1 MGTRRG
7 PHIPG
12 QPNQAYQANQPDK
25 ENQPTQTQRGQR
37 APASRPIPA
46 TRAKSTQASQ
56 PIRFTPLGGLGEI
69 GKNMMAIEYGEDI
82 VIVDGGLMF
91 PDEEMLGVD
100 LVIPDVTYLADKL
113 DRIRGFFITH
123 GHEDH
128 IGALPY
134 LLPQLG
140 YPPVYAT
147 KLTLG
152 LIAVKLRE
160 RRVLDHATLREVTPG
175 ETINAG
181 ACAVSFLRI
190 NHSIPDAVAV
200 VIRTPAGNV
209 VHTGDYKFDFTP
221 VDGLHADIGGLAQLG
236 HEGVLVLCGD
246 STRVDSPGYTPS
258 EQVISQTFDE
268 IISHSQGRVI
278 IATFASLI
286 SRVQQIVDIA
296 VRYGRQVALV
306 GRSMVNNVQMAIELG
321 YLNVPVGVLISA
333 DDIAKTPAH
342 KLIIICTG
350 SQGEPTSALTKI
362 ANGDHW
368 LVQIQPGDT
377 VVLSSTPIVGNE
389 RAVSRNVDNLMRQ
402 GANVLYQGLAQV
414 HVSGHAS
421 REEIKLML
429 ALVRPRYVI
438 PVHGEYRMLAHHAN
452 VAVSMGVPR
461 ENVVVAQDG
470 DIIEASAEG
479 GIKIVDH
486 APCGNVYVD
495 GTGVGD
501 VGQIVLRDR
510 RVLSSDGVIVVVLT
524 VDAETGEP
532 LAGPDIISRGFV
544 YERESEALM
553 EAARA
558 RVSQAFMKHSQAP
571 GHTADWNYLKNKIR
585 DTLSDFIYEQNRR
598 RPMILPLVVEV

>member
-1 MGTRRG
+1 MPDMSNRPAARAPQSNGPTRPTNQNTSSNQGNPTNQSATQRQPASPRG
-7 PHIPG
+7 PR
-12 QPNQAYQANQPDK
+12 
-25 ENQPTQTQRGQR
+25 T
-37 APASRPIPA
+37 
-46 TRAKSTQASQ
+46 Q
-56 PIRFTPLGGLGEI
+56 PIRFVPLGGLGEI
-69 GKNMMAIEYGEDI
+69 GKNMMCIEYGDDI

-91 PDEEMLGVD
+91 PDDEMLGVD

-113 DRIRGFFITH
+113 QRIRGLFITH

-140 YPPVYAT
+140 FPPVYAT

-152 LIAVKLRE
+152 LITVKLRE
-160 RRVLDHATLREVTPG
+160 RRVLDRATLVEVTPG
-175 ETINAG
+175 QTIQAG
-181 ACAVSFLRI
+181 ACTIGFLRI
-190 NHSIPDAVAV
+190 NHSIPDAVAIS
-200 VIRTPAGNV
+200 IRTPAGIV

-221 VDGLHADIGGLAQLG
+221 VDGLRADIGGLAALG
-236 HEGVLVLCGD
+236 EEGVLVLCGD
-246 STRVDSPGYTPS
+246 STRVDNPGYTPS
-258 EQVISQTFDE
+258 EQVLTQTFDD
-268 IISHSQGRVI
+268 IISHSEGRVLV
-278 IATFASLI
+278 ATFASLI
-286 SRVQQIVDIA
+286 SRVQMVVDVA

-321 YLNVPVGVLISA
+321 YLNVPTGTLVA
-333 DDIAKTPAH
+333 AEDIGKIAAN
-342 KLIIICTG
+342 KLVIICTG

-368 LVQIQPGDT
+368 LVQAQPGDT
-377 VVLSSTPIVGNE
+377 VILSSTPIVGNE
-389 RAVSRNVDNLMRQ
+389 RAVSRNIDNLMRM
-402 GANVLYQGLAQV
+402 GAHVYYQGLAQV

-452 VAVSMGVPR
+452 VAMSMGVPQ
-461 ENVVVAQDG
+461 ENVVISQDG
-470 DIIEASAEG
+470 DVIEASASG
-479 GIKIVDH
+479 GIHIVDH
-486 APCGNVYVD
+486 VPCGNVYVD

-510 RVLSSDGVIVVVLT
+510 RVLSNDGVIVVVLT

-532 LAGPDIISRGFV
+532 VAGPDIISRGFV
-544 YERESEALM
+544 YERESEGLM

-558 RVSQAFMKHSQAP
+558 RVAAAFNKHSQMRA
-571 GHTADWNYLKNKIR
+571 HSADWNYLKNKVR
-585 DTLSDFIYEQNRR
+585 DTLSEFIYEQNRR
-598 RPMILPLVVEV
+598 RPMILPVVVEV